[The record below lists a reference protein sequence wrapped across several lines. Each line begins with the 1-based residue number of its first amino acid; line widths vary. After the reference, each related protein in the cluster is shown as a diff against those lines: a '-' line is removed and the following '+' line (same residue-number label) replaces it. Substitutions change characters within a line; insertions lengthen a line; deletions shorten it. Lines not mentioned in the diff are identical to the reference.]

1 MMHQSETGLS
11 SPVSTLTCSRH
22 GKSFIALL
30 NRRNRSYDVT
40 MVESVLRLRSV
51 AWSLVI
57 GLIAGGT
64 VALFAGAGLFWALVA
79 LALAALLIAQ
89 FITFQEPIRPA
100 EEKAA
105 DPVAALPPMT
115 RVLLD
120 QLPIPVM
127 LLDDDERVQ
136 FVNYS
141 MRDVLG
147 PGLDRKRASSVLRNP
162 DVLAAIAQARRGI
175 STNVPFSLPVP
186 IERHFQAHVARI
198 SVTPPVTAV
207 LLHDLTVVRR
217 SEQMRAD
224 FIANVSHEL
233 RTPLAAVSGFIETLR
248 GHARQD
254 EVAREQFLDIMGVEA
269 ARMRRLIE
277 DLLSLTRIEM
287 NEHVRPEGR
296 IGLEG
301 VVRQAA
307 AALKPLAAQDGITVT
322 VESRPG
328 LPQVVGDHDELVQLF
343 QNLIHNA
350 IKYGRDH
357 GKVEV
362 SLSRQDGLVTV
373 AVRDDGE
380 GIAASAIPRLTERF
394 YRVDVKRSRER
405 GGTGLGLAIVKHI
418 VNRHQGRLSI
428 ESKLGVGSTFT
439 VILPAAPPETPAK
452 TTQAEPVTEML

>member
-1 MMHQSETGLS
+1 
-11 SPVSTLTCSRH
+11 
-22 GKSFIALL
+22 
-30 NRRNRSYDVT
+30 
-40 MVESVLRLRSV
+40 MVESVLRLRRA
-51 AWSLVI
+51 AWPLVI
-57 GLIAGGT
+57 GMIAGGA
-64 VALFAGAGLFWALVA
+64 VALFAGPGLFWALVA
-79 LALAALLIAQ
+79 LALAALLITQ
-89 FITFQEPIRPA
+89 FVTFQEPIRTV
-100 EEKAA
+100 EEKAD

-127 LLDDDERVQ
+127 LLDDEERVL

-162 DVLAAIAQARRGI
+162 DVLAAIAEAARGFA
-175 STNVPFSLPVP
+175 TNVPFSLPVP
-186 IERHFQAHVARI
+186 IERHFQAYAARI
-198 SVTPPVTAV
+198 SLTPPVTAL

-224 FIANVSHEL
+224 FIANASHEL

-248 GHARQD
+248 GHARED
-254 EVAREQFLDIMGVEA
+254 AAARDQFLDIMGVEA
-269 ARMRRLIE
+269 ARMRRLID

-287 NEHVRPEGR
+287 NEHVKPEGR
-296 IGLEG
+296 IALDG

-307 AALKPLAAQDGITVT
+307 NALKPLAAQDGITVT
-322 VESRPG
+322 VESQAG
-328 LPQVVGDHDELVQLF
+328 VAQIIGDRDELVQLF

-350 IKYGRDH
+350 IKYGREN

-362 SLSRQDGLVTV
+362 TLGQQEGQVLV
-373 AVRDDGE
+373 AVHDDGE
-380 GIAASAIPRLTERF
+380 GIAPNAIPRLTERF

-418 VNRHQGRLSI
+418 VSRHQGRLHI
-428 ESKLGVGSTFT
+428 ESKLGIGSTFT
-439 VILPAAPPETPAK
+439 VFLPAAPAEMPPK
-452 TTQAEPVTEML
+452 TAQAEHVTEML